1 MIERYTLTLIIAADC
16 IVRQEFAH
24 EQFPA
29 TAAKTLVVA
38 CRPDHFRF
46 LATHTGQTT
55 LPDIA
60 AV

>member
-1 MIERYTLTLIIAADC
+1 MIERYTLTLIIAADRT
-16 IVRQEFAH
+16 VRLEFAH

-29 TAAKTLVVA
+29 TAAKIPVVA

-46 LATHTGQTT
+46 LATRTGQTT

-60 AV
+60 VA

>member
-16 IVRQEFAH
+16 IIRQEFAH

-29 TAAKTLVVA
+29 TAAKIPVVA

-46 LATHTGQTT
+46 LATRTGQTT

-60 AV
+60 VA